1 MSNYIYVVPESEKI
15 HDLMSAKLKTN
26 YQAQSIDVFFDIDS
40 IMLLG
45 YMNSIDDLTYAMPLG
60 FRTYAPEGAD
70 MLLLPR
76 SSSGN
81 PLKLP
86 PVIDD
91 PPYLDNLKAQRIEV
105 FENSSLQLA
114 NTIGYIDWDYRNEW
128 KGMLRSSK
136 DIVVTGEK
144 AYLQAIPVEPSQFKF
159 KLVSSID
166 EVPKYLRDTTRGEKG
181 FGSSG

>member
-1 MSNYIYVVPESEKI
+1 MSNFIYVVPESERI
-15 HDLMSAKLKTN
+15 YDLMAAKLKTN

-45 YMNSIDDLTYAMPLG
+45 HSNSIDDLTYMIPLG

-70 MLLLPR
+70 MFLLPR

-81 PLKLP
+81 PLKLAP
-86 PVIDD
+86 TIDD
-91 PPYLDNLKAQRIEV
+91 PPYIENLKAQKIEV
-105 FENSSLQLA
+105 FDNSCLTLA

-128 KGMLRSSK
+128 KGMVRSSK
-136 DIVVTGEK
+136 DITVSGEK

-159 KLVSSID
+159 KLVRTLD
-166 EVPKYLRDTTRGEKG
+166 EVPKYLRETIRGEKG

>member
-1 MSNYIYVVPESEKI
+1 MSNFIYVVPESQKLY
-15 HDLMSAKLKTN
+15 DLMAAKLKTN

-45 YMNSIDDLTYAMPLG
+45 CMNSVDDLTYMIPLG

-81 PLKLP
+81 PLKLAP
-86 PVIDD
+86 DFDD
-91 PPYLDNLKAQRIEV
+91 PPYMESLKAQKIEV
-105 FENSSLQLA
+105 FDNSSLVLA
-114 NTIGYIDWDYRNEW
+114 NTVGYIDWDYRNEW
-128 KGMLRSSK
+128 KGMVRSSK
-136 DIVVTGEK
+136 DITVTGEK

-159 KLVSSID
+159 KLVSSSF
-166 EVPKYLRDTTRGEKG
+166 EVPKYLTDTTRGEKG